1 MIKSVLTALCWSSIT
16 NVALAERFV
25 LHNLYQNGELPYFEN
40 EHGHRFMTHSHQQ
53 QQQQVVNRFLQGNE
67 AGAAQGG
74 LIETGTRL
82 DINQTANTC
91 QTTAFEITCNVASVV
106 SAADNTFSDLAMTV
120 KCELESQNAFDFR
133 FAKNC
138 ACGVAATDANGKPKN
153 CFCTVCPA
161 GFGPNPISIE
171 CVDDFIIGECTSLDC
186 DFACNGTCSFDC
198 ANSGPDCKFCEDN
211 PFAPTVA
218 PTGTGERTPGRP
230 TLLGPSGGAPPVT
243 LVGGIV
249 ALIMG
254 LYVVMA

>member
-1 MIKSVLTALCWSSIT
+1 MIKSVVAALLLSSFT
-16 NVALAERFV
+16 NVASAERFV

-40 EHGHRFMTHSHQQ
+40 EHGHRFMTRQAGAGP
-53 QQQQVVNRFLQGNE
+53 RFLQND
-67 AGAAQGG
+67 AGASQGG

-106 SAADNTFSDLAMTV
+106 SAADNTFSDLSITG
-120 KCELESQNAFDFR
+120 KCQLESQNAFDFR

-138 ACGVAATDANGKPKN
+138 ACGVAATDAQGNPKN

-161 GFGPNPISIE
+161 GFGENPISIE
-171 CVDDFIIGECTSLDC
+171 CQDDFIIGECSSLDC

-198 ANSGPDCKFCEDN
+198 ENSGPDCKFCENN

-218 PTGTGERTPGRP
+218 PTGEGQRGQNTRP
-230 TLLGPSGGAPPVT
+230 TLFDSSAPPVRA
-243 LVGGIV
+243 LLGAVA

-254 LYVVMA
+254 LYVMV